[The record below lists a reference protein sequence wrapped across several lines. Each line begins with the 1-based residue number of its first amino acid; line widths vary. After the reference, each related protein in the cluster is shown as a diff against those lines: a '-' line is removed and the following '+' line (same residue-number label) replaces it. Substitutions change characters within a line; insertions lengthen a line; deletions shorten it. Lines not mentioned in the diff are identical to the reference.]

1 MLKELRGSDV
11 IIECLLEQGVDTVF
25 GYPGGAVLNIY
36 DSLYKYSDKIHHVI
50 TAHEQAA
57 CHAADGYSR
66 TTGRTG
72 VVIATSGPGATNLVT
87 GIATAYM
94 DSIPM
99 VAITG
104 NVTRD
109 LLGLDSFQEVDIC
122 GITMPITKHNYIVK
136 DPAELADIIREA
148 FYIANEGRKG
158 PVLIDIPKDI
168 TGALMVY
175 EKKEPKKV
183 VNHNPEGINE
193 EIAAAAELIKNAEK
207 PFIYAGG
214 GVVSA
219 DATEEM
225 AEFVRKVDAPVSL
238 SLMGQCALDNTKDC
252 YIGMLGMHGTK
263 TAAMTL
269 SECDLMI
276 VLGSRFSDR
285 VLCNAKTF
293 AKDKKIIHI
302 DIDPA
307 EIGKNIDVYSHVTGD
322 VKYILA
328 KLCELLPDMKHE
340 AWMNTVMDWKKQYA
354 LRMVPIE
361 SEDEVLPQDVI
372 EELDRLTD
380 GKAII
385 ATEVGQHQMW
395 AAQYFKYSKP
405 RTLLTSGGLGTMGY
419 GLGAAIGAQTANPD
433 KQVINIAG
441 DGCFRMNMNELATAS
456 RQKLP
461 LIEVIVNNHVLG
473 MVRQWQTL
481 FYKQH
486 YSATVLDDG
495 VDYVKIAEAMGAA
508 ARRVT
513 TQEEFNAAFQEAL
526 ESKTPFVIDAIVD
539 SDDKVWPMVAPGAP
553 INECFDGKDFESKNK

>member
-183 VNHNPEGINE
+183 VNHNPKGINE

-328 KLCELLPDMKHE
+328 KLCELLPDMEHE

-395 AAQYFKYSKP
+395 AAQYYNFKCP
-405 RTLLTSGGLGTMGY
+405 RSFASSGGLGTMGY
-419 GLGAAIGAQTANPD
+419 GFGAGMGAKVGNPD
-433 KQVINIAG
+433 RTVVNIAG
-441 DGCFRMNMNELATAS
+441 DGSFFMNCNELSSLA
-456 RQKLP
+456 KHKIP
-461 LIEVIVNNHVLG
+461 LIELVFENDVLG
-473 MVRQWQTL
+473 MVRQWQRL
-481 FYKQH
+481 FYGKRFSQTNIERGTDLMKLADAFGVEGIRITKK
-486 YSATVLDDG
+486 SEIKPMLEKVLKCG
-495 VDYVKIAEAMGAA
+495 KPCLVD
-508 ARRVT
+508 
-513 TQEEFNAAFQEAL
+513 
-526 ESKTPFVIDAIVD
+526 VIINKDINVL
-539 SDDKVWPMVAPGAP
+539 PMVPAGADVSQP
-553 INECFDGKDFESKNK
+553 IMNIELD

>member
-183 VNHNPEGINE
+183 VNHNPKGINE

-328 KLCELLPDMKHE
+328 KLCELLPAMEHE

-395 AAQYFKYSKP
+395 AAQYYNFKCP
-405 RTLLTSGGLGTMGY
+405 RSFASSGGLGTMGY
-419 GLGAAIGAQTANPD
+419 GFGAGMGAKVGNPD
-433 KQVINIAG
+433 RTVVNIAG
-441 DGCFRMNMNELATAS
+441 DGSFFMNCNELSSLA
-456 RQKLP
+456 KHKIP
-461 LIEVIVNNHVLG
+461 LVELVFENDVLG
-473 MVRQWQTL
+473 MVRQWQRL
-481 FYKQH
+481 FYGKRFSQTNIERGTDLMKLADAFGVEGVRITKK
-486 YSATVLDDG
+486 SEIKPMLEKALKCGKPCLVDVIINKDINVL
-495 VDYVKIAEAMGAA
+495 
-508 ARRVT
+508 
-513 TQEEFNAAFQEAL
+513 
-526 ESKTPFVIDAIVD
+526 
-539 SDDKVWPMVAPGAP
+539 PMVPAGADVSQP
-553 INECFDGKDFESKNK
+553 IMNIELD